1 MNMWRSLSIAGL
13 GVTLLSLNAAAQPA
27 PPPPMTQS
35 GPANRASAD
44 GYGQADMSCRRSA
57 ADRTGYRASGQG
69 SGSQA
74 EQRYASAYYAC
85 MNDQDG
91 APPPGDAY
99 AYGSPSPDDYA
110 YGSPPPGAYGAP
122 APYYPYAP
130 YPSPY
135 PYYPPYY
142 GPGYYGPDVTLGFG
156 FGGGHGGGR
165 HR

>member
-1 MNMWRSLSIAGL
+1 MWRSLSIAGL

-27 PPPPMTQS
+27 PPPMNQYAPD
-35 GPANRASAD
+35 NRQSAD
-44 GYGQADMSCRRSA
+44 GYGPADMSCRRSA
-57 ADRTGYRASGQG
+57 AARTGYRASGQAMG
-69 SGSQA
+69 EGSQA
-74 EQRYASAYYAC
+74 EQRYAAAYYAC

-91 APPPGDAY
+91 APRDAY
-99 AYGSPSPDDYA
+99 ADGAPPPNDYA
-110 YGSPPPGAYGAP
+110 YGAPTGDYAYGAP
-122 APYYPYAP
+122 GAYYPYAP

-135 PYYPPYY
+135 PYYPSYY